1 MADYDRLCMACME
14 ETDEAEECPH
24 CGFSFAELQLPDAL
38 PYRTILKDQYLVGR
52 AMRKNGEGILY
63 IGLDLKTKEK
73 VEIREFFPQTLALR
87 NSDGLKISPQEEL
100 KEVFEKD
107 RRIFLEN
114 QQALLRFHT
123 QPAMAHIEDVFEE
136 NETVYAVA
144 PWMNAITL
152 RYFVKRS
159 GGSLNWNEAR
169 QLFMPVLMALSTL
182 HAVGISHL
190 GISPDTLFILPNG
203 SMILGDFCIEQVW
216 RFGTELQDSLVSGC
230 AALEQCEGTAPLRES
245 TDIYGFASSLFF
257 ALTGSFPKN
266 ALARKEDPRLL
277 IPSSILQN
285 IPPHVVT
292 SLANALQVS
301 AEKRTPTFERMRA
314 ELSASPTITA
324 TIEETESLRRIPSP
338 VPPQKEERAEKNS
351 DEGHDLKGETSQGAQ
366 PVQQPSRPPRSPQ
379 MRKNTGHKGKK
390 KIPMFVWT
398 IFVCAVLLIIVT
410 VVVVVRMSSGNNKS
424 QQAIV
429 SQTSEAGTADSET
442 TSAVSSTVAEQITVP
457 NLVNKK
463 YEDNQQSSSDA
474 DYQVV
479 VSKHEYSDTVEAGY
493 IISQTPTAGEKMVKG
508 TAISVIVSD
517 GNALITLPDLAGL
530 TAEEAVS
537 VLKSRGFTSVQ
548 QENGHSEYVGIGQA
562 YGYKN
567 QNAGDKMAANS
578 TITILI
584 NANSSSTSSNG

>member
-1 MADYDRLCMACME
+1 
-14 ETDEAEECPH
+14 
-24 CGFSFAELQLPDAL
+24 
-38 PYRTILKDQYLVGR
+38 
-52 AMRKNGEGILY
+52 
-63 IGLDLKTKEK
+63 
-73 VEIREFFPQTLALR
+73 
-87 NSDGLKISPQEEL
+87 
-100 KEVFEKD
+100 
-107 RRIFLEN
+107 
-114 QQALLRFHT
+114 
-123 QPAMAHIEDVFEE
+123 
-136 NETVYAVA
+136 
-144 PWMNAITL
+144 
-152 RYFVKRS
+152 
-159 GGSLNWNEAR
+159 
-169 QLFMPVLMALSTL
+169 
-182 HAVGISHL
+182 
-190 GISPDTLFILPNG
+190 
-203 SMILGDFCIEQVW
+203 VW

>member
-1 MADYDRLCMACME
+1 MNK
-14 ETDEAEECPH
+14 
-24 CGFSFAELQLPDAL
+24 CG
-38 PYRTILKDQYLVGR
+38 
-52 AMRKNGEGILY
+52 
-63 IGLDLKTKEK
+63 
-73 VEIREFFPQTLALR
+73 
-87 NSDGLKISPQEEL
+87 
-100 KEVFEKD
+100 
-107 RRIFLEN
+107 
-114 QQALLRFHT
+114 
-123 QPAMAHIEDVFEE
+123 
-136 NETVYAVA
+136 
-144 PWMNAITL
+144 
-152 RYFVKRS
+152 
-159 GGSLNWNEAR
+159 
-169 QLFMPVLMALSTL
+169 
-182 HAVGISHL
+182 
-190 GISPDTLFILPNG
+190 
-203 SMILGDFCIEQVW
+203 
-216 RFGTELQDSLVSGC
+216 
-230 AALEQCEGTAPLRES
+230 ALEQNFRIRWYQDVLHWNN
-245 TDIYGFASSLFF
+245 IYGFASSLFF
-257 ALTGSFPKN
+257 ALTGGFPKN

-338 VPPQKEERAEKNS
+338 VSSQKEERAEKNP
-351 DEGHDLKGETSQGAQ
+351 DEEHGLKGETSQKSK
-366 PVQQPSRPPRSPQ
+366 PVQQPSRPSRPPQ
-379 MRKNTGHKGKK
+379 VRKNPGQKGRK
-390 KIPMFVWT
+390 KIPMFVWV
-398 IFVCAVLLIIVT
+398 ILICAVVLIIVT
-410 VVVVVRMSSGNNKS
+410 VVAVVRMSSGNNKS
-424 QQAIV
+424 QQATA
-429 SQTSEAGTADSET
+429 SQTSEMGTADSGI
-442 TSAVSSTVAEQITVP
+442 TSAVSSTAAEQITVP

-530 TAEEAVS
+530 TAEDAVNA
-537 VLKSRGFTSVQ
+537 LKSRGFTSVQ

-584 NANSSSTSSNG
+584 NANSSSASSNG

>member
-24 CGFSFAELQLPDAL
+24 CGFSLAELQLPDAL

-107 RRIFLEN
+107 RRIFLEK

-230 AALEQCEGTAPLRES
+230 AALEQCEGTAPLKES

-257 ALTGSFPKN
+257 ALTGGFPKN

-338 VPPQKEERAEKNS
+338 IPSQKEERAEKNPE
-351 DEGHDLKGETSQGAQ
+351 EGHDLKEETSQGSQ
-366 PVQQPSRPPRSPQ
+366 RVQPSRPSRSPQ
-379 MRKNTGHKGKK
+379 VRKNTGHKSKK
-390 KIPMFVWT
+390 KIPMFVWV
-398 IFVCAVLLIIVT
+398 ILVCAVLLIIVT
-410 VVVVVRMSSGNNKS
+410 VVAVVRMSLGNNKG
-424 QQAIV
+424 QLQTTV

-463 YEDNQQSSSDA
+463 YEDYQQSSSDS
-474 DYQVV
+474 DYQVA

-493 IISQTPTAGEKMVKG
+493 IISQTPTAGEKMIKG

-537 VLKSRGFTSVQ
+537 ALKSRGFTSVQ